1 MPSSANKQ
9 RLQDD
14 CDTAE
19 ATLSCV
25 NLTDRTAAA
34 YFRGLALASHS
45 QAVLSLTHQRAVDK
59 LRLLCDDLITKKSI
73 LEPAEKPTGKAH
85 EFRDR
90 AEEMLRAAGCA
101 YAKAIAKAKIAKAQ
115 AEMIARVLAEQ
126 QAIAEKRGRI
136 VAEDRVEVAD
146 TRVRAQP
153 LRLVARR
160 AADVILFRKRQRPL
174 SDFPEYR
181 ERRYMPYLEPARSD
195 PA

>member
-34 YFRGLALASHS
+34 CFRGLALASHS

-90 AEEMLRAAGCA
+90 AEEMLRAAGSA
-101 YAKAIAKAKIAKAQ
+101 YAKAIAKAQ
-115 AEMIARVLAEQ
+115 TEMMVRVLAEQ

-136 VAEDRVEVAD
+136 VAEDRAEVPDA
-146 TRVRAQP
+146 RVRAQP

-181 ERRYMPYLEPARSD
+181 ERHYIPYIEPARSD
-195 PA
+195 PSLA